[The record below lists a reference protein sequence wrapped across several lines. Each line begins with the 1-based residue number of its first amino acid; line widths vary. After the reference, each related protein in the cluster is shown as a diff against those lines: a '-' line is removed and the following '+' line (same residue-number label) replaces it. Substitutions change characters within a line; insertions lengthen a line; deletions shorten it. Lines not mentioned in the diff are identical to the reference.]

1 MERAIERKD
10 RKRKEEKRERGQE
23 REKKMHQ
30 DIDNTAPQA
39 RKEINNIIEE
49 SLLIKTP
56 SPSNQLLTHSALSSD
71 LFSIKNQDQHL

>member
-1 MERAIERKD
+1 M
-10 RKRKEEKRERGQE
+10 KRCCGPKNDLDPAMRRIDGQKIIQVSNVE
-23 REKKMHQ
+23 
-30 DIDNTAPQA
+30 N
-39 RKEINNIIEE
+39 NNIIEE